1 MKIAVSATGNDPA
14 SAVDQRFG
22 RAKCF
27 FLFDT
32 EEGTFTFHDNA
43 VNLNAVQGAGIQSA
57 KKVVDMGAEAVVTGN
72 VGPKAFSVL
81 NSAGIPV
88 YTGASGTVRDAV
100 DAFQNGA
107 LTMVG
112 KATVEGHW

>member
-1 MKIAVSATGNDPA
+1 MKIAVTATGNDPA
-14 SAVDQRFG
+14 GAVDQRFG

-32 EEGTFTFHDNA
+32 EEGTFTFYDNA
-43 VNLNAVQGAGIQSA
+43 VNLNALQGAGIQSA
-57 KKVVDMGAEAVVTGN
+57 KKVVDIGAEAVVTGN

-81 NSAGIPV
+81 DSAGVSV
-88 YTGASGTVRDAV
+88 YTGASGTVKDAV
-100 DAFQNGA
+100 EAFQNGA
-107 LTMVG
+107 LTVVE